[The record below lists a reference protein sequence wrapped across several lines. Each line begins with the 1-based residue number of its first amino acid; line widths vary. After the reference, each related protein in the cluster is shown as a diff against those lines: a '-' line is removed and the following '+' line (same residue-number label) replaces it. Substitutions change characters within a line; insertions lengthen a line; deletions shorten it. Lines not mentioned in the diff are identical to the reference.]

1 MKRCRGHGEK
11 RMPDSERRISGFG
24 ARMYGGVMD
33 FSGKVALVTGGGRGI
48 GRATALALARAG
60 AEVVVNYLQN
70 ARAAA
75 ETVELIRGLGRKAL
89 AVAANVG
96 KRSEVERLFEEID
109 SNFPRIDILVN
120 NAGTGALIPLESIST
135 EFWDSVL
142 QVDLTGPFLCTQAA
156 ARRMIPNRYG
166 RIVNVSS
173 IAGINGMDVDPTYS
187 AAKAG
192 LLGFTKSAARYL
204 GKHNI
209 TVNSVCPGPTETE
222 LSRKEIPEE
231 VRLRVARSSALGRM
245 GVPED
250 VADVVLFFA
259 SDYSRHVTGQTL
271 VVDGGIVMP

>member
-1 MKRCRGHGEK
+1 MK
-11 RMPDSERRISGFG
+11 
-24 ARMYGGVMD
+24 V
-33 FSGKVALVTGGGRGI
+33 SGKVALVTGGGRGI

-60 AEVVVNYLQN
+60 ADVVVNYLQN
-70 ARAAA
+70 ARAASETA
-75 ETVELIRGLGRKAL
+75 EAIRAAGRKAL
-89 AVAANVG
+89 AVAADVG
-96 KRSEVERLFEEID
+96 KSADVGRLFDEID
-109 SNFPRIDILVN
+109 ANFPRIDILIN
-120 NAGTGALIPLESIST
+120 NAGTGALKPLEAIST
-135 EFWDSVL
+135 EFWDRVL

-156 ARRMIPNRYG
+156 ARRMIPNKYG

-209 TVNSVCPGPTETE
+209 TVNSVCPGPTDTE

-245 GVPED
+245 GTPED
-250 VADVVLFFA
+250 VADVILFFA
-259 SDYSRHVTGQTL
+259 SDYSRHVTGQTV

>member
-1 MKRCRGHGEK
+1 
-11 RMPDSERRISGFG
+11 
-24 ARMYGGVMD
+24 MD

-48 GRATALALARAG
+48 GKATALGLARRG
-60 AEVVVNYLQN
+60 ADVIVNYLEN
-70 ARAAA
+70 SAAA
-75 ETVELIRGLGRKAL
+75 SQTVQLIHGFGRKAL

-96 KRSEVERLFEEID
+96 KRPEVEKLFDAID
-109 SNFPRIDILVN
+109 ANFPRLDILIN
-120 NAGTGALIPLESIST
+120 NAGTGALKPLETISI

-156 ARRMIPNRYG
+156 ASRMILNNYG
-166 RIVNVSS
+166 RIVNISS
-173 IAGINGMDVDPTYS
+173 IAGINGMDVDPTYT

-192 LLGFTKSAARYL
+192 LLGFTKSTARYL

-209 TVNSVCPGPTETE
+209 TVNSVCPGPTDTE

-245 GVPED
+245 GTPED
-250 VADVVLFFA
+250 VADVILFFA
-259 SDYSRHVTGQTL
+259 SDYSRHVTGQTV

>member
-1 MKRCRGHGEK
+1 MNLAGR
-11 RMPDSERRISGFG
+11 
-24 ARMYGGVMD
+24 
-33 FSGKVALVTGGGRGI
+33 VALITGGGRGI
-48 GRATALALARAG
+48 GRATALALARGG
-60 AEVVVNYLQN
+60 ANIVVNYLQN
-70 ARAAA
+70 ADAAA
-75 ETVELIRGLGRKAL
+75 ETVEVIRGLGRKAL

-96 KRSEVERLFEEID
+96 KRQEVERLFEKID
-109 SNFPRIDILVN
+109 ASFSRIDILVN

-135 EFWDSVL
+135 DFWDNVL

-156 ARRMIPNRYG
+156 VRRMIPNRYG
-166 RIVNVSS
+166 RIVNISS

-204 GKHNI
+204 GKYNI
-209 TVNSVCPGPTETE
+209 TVNSVCPGPTDTE

-231 VRLRVARSSALGRM
+231 VRKRVAKSSALGRM
-245 GVPED
+245 GTPED
-250 VADVVLFFA
+250 VADVILFFA